1 MTGVE
6 RRMDPGCQ
14 PEVYRKNPNATGN
27 WFQLPYCAGS
37 IETSEGRSYA
47 MSFEENLQSLRDRS
61 GLTQEALAERLGV
74 SRQSVSKWESG
85 GSFPEMEKLFILCE
99 LFHVDLDTM
108 LRGNVVTA
116 LSEDHTGYDRHMNW
130 FGQMLAGATFLILM
144 GVSAM
149 LILISVGVSEALAA
163 TLLMVLVAVAV
174 VLYMVAGMTHERFE
188 KRFPLLQDFY
198 TEEQKERNHQKTV
211 VLISGGVA
219 AIIVAVA
226 CLVLFGAQVEGN
238 EAMELRLVGAF
249 LLIVGF
255 AVAFLI
261 YGGVQSDK
269 CNLERWNAEHDQS
282 PEKKA
287 LRHKVGAVCGSI
299 MLGAVA
305 IYLAVG
311 FGMMALDL
319 NYGTTVGWQFGW
331 IVFPVAGVLC
341 AIASNIIKRNDP
353 DESV

>member
-1 MTGVE
+1 
-6 RRMDPGCQ
+6 
-14 PEVYRKNPNATGN
+14 
-27 WFQLPYCAGS
+27 
-37 IETSEGRSYA
+37 
-47 MSFEENLQSLRDRS
+47 MSFGENLQSLRERF
-61 GLTQEALAERLGV
+61 GLTQEALAEQLGV

-99 LFHVDLDTM
+99 LFHVDLDT
-108 LRGNVVTA
+108 LIRGNVETS
-116 LSEDHTGYDRHMNW
+116 LSEDHAGYDRHMNW

-144 GVSAM
+144 GVAAM
-149 LILISVGVSEALAA
+149 LILISVGVSGALAV

-198 TEEQKERNHQKTV
+198 TEEQKEKNHQKTL

-226 CLVLFGAQVEGN
+226 CLVLFGAQMEGN
-238 EAMELRLVGAF
+238 EAMELLVVGVF
-249 LLIVGF
+249 LLIVGV
-255 AVAFLI
+255 AVASLI
-261 YGGVQSDK
+261 YGGVQRDK
-269 CNLERWNAEHDQS
+269 CNIERWNVEHDQS

-287 LRHKVGAVCGSI
+287 LRHKVSTACGSI

-311 FGMMALDL
+311 FGMMV
-319 NYGTTVGWQFGW
+319 YGSIMGWQFGW

-353 DESV
+353 DEGI